1 MIKFWKPAA
10 FAASLAL
17 GLTLAACGGN
27 KTESANAPLTPGG
40 VPSGTHKTV
49 ALADLP
55 APYNAADLANG
66 ELIFVKC
73 RNCHSTD
80 PADGNKT
87 GPNLHNVFD
96 RHPGT
101 QMNFKYSNAMAHNP
115 HDKWTP
121 EELDKWLSKPK
132 DYLPGTKM
140 FFNGIDNP
148 TDRRDVIAYLLIA
161 TEK

>member
-1 MIKFWKPAA
+1 MIKFVKPAM
-10 FAASLAL
+10 FAACLVLA
-17 GLTLAACGGN
+17 GCGG
-27 KTESANAPLTPGG
+27 KTDTAGGSTASTTPAGA
-40 VPSGTHKTV
+40 VPSGTHRTV
-49 ALADLP
+49 TLAELP
-55 APYNAADLANG
+55 APYNTANLDNG

-96 RHPGT
+96 RHTGS
-101 QMNFKYSNAMAHNP
+101 QVGFKYSKAMHDNP

-148 TDRRDVIAYLLIA
+148 DDRRDVIAYLLIA

>member
-1 MIKFWKPAA
+1 MFWKTA
-10 FAASLAL
+10 
-17 GLTLAACGGN
+17 TLAACLALAACGN
-27 KTESANAPLTPGG
+27 KTDSANAPLKPGG
-40 VPSGTHKTV
+40 VPSGTHRTV
-49 ALADLP
+49 TLADLP
-55 APYNAADLANG
+55 PPYNAADLANG

-73 RNCHSTD
+73 RNCHSAD
-80 PADGNKT
+80 PSEGNKT

-101 QMNFKYSNAMAHNP
+101 QANFKYSSAMAHNP

>member
-1 MIKFWKPAA
+1 MAMFWKPAA
-10 FAASLAL
+10 
-17 GLTLAACGGN
+17 LAACLALAGCGE
-27 KTESANAPLTPGG
+27 KTDTAATAPTTPGG

-49 ALADLP
+49 ALTDLP
-55 APYNAADLANG
+55 APYNAANLENG

-73 RNCHSTD
+73 RNCHSAD
-80 PADGNKT
+80 PIEGNKT
-87 GPNLHNVFD
+87 GPNLHNVFE
-96 RHPGT
+96 RHTGS
-101 QMNFKYSNAMAHNP
+101 QANFKYSAAMAANP
-115 HDKWTP
+115 HDRWTA

-148 TDRRDVIAYLLIA
+148 SDRRDVIAYLLIA

>member
-1 MIKFWKPAA
+1 MIKFWKPAVI
-10 FAASLAL
+10 AAGLVLAS
-17 GLTLAACGGN
+17 CGN
-27 KTESANAPLTPGG
+27 KTDAGGNAPLTPGG

-49 ALADLP
+49 TLADLP

-73 RNCHSTD
+73 RNCHTAD
-80 PADGNKT
+80 PADGNKV

-101 QMNFKYSNAMAHNP
+101 QMNFKYSKAMAGNP

-148 TDRRDVIAYLLIA
+148 DDRRDVIAYLLIA